1 MLLVAGFVLAFS
13 DTAES
18 CFESFISVE
27 VFFVGQLFL
36 KQLPFFLGGGYMFCR
51 MLIDLS
57 AGLIL
62 SAHFDQIT

>member
-1 MLLVAGFVLAFS
+1 MAGFVLAFS

-27 VFFVGQLFL
+27 VFCGTNFSETVAS
-36 KQLPFFLGGGYMFCR
+36 FFGGGYMFCR

>member
-18 CFESFISVE
+18 CFEPSVSVE
-27 VFFVGQLFL
+27 VFCGTTFSETVAS
-36 KQLPFFLGGGYMFCR
+36 FFFGGGYMFCR

-57 AGLIL
+57 VGLIL